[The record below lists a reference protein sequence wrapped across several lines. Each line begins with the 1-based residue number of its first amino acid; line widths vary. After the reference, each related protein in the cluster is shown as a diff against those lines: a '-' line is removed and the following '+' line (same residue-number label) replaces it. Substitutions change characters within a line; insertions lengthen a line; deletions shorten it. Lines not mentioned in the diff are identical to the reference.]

1 MWMNEWRA
9 IGARIAALLDAGT
22 FFLRPPD
29 NDNYGGAGILIEN
42 AAATVSSL
50 RQFLGLHGNDIPAGP
65 KACLN
70 RFLKDCHDRFGGSMK
85 TIRSA
90 RLQASPARP
99 QRLHPWHLSVRN
111 LNT

>member
-1 MWMNEWRA
+1 M
-9 IGARIAALLDAGT
+9 ARDQRKNCALLDAGT